1 MIMIKNADLSSV
13 APPEPPQAVCRGY
26 RPMEL
31 GNLKQDHRQ
40 VPQESPDSR
49 PGNSS
54 KCDVPIVARAVN
66 STAIWLSFWFGKSAP
81 FFAIACG
88 RYDRRIRM
96 RLVGKVLNEL
106 LDTMA
111 DPRERFGRR
120 LQF

>member
-1 MIMIKNADLSSV
+1 MATMFQNANLSSI
-13 APPEPPQAVCRGY
+13 APR
-26 RPMEL
+26 
-31 GNLKQDHRQ
+31 
-40 VPQESPDSR
+40 ESSDSGLR
-49 PGNSS
+49 NSS
-54 KCDVPIVARAVN
+54 KCDVPIIARAVN
-66 STAIWLSFWFGKSAP
+66 STEIWLSFWFGKPAP
-81 FFAIACG
+81 FFVIARG